1 MEEKTLKLIKIL
13 NQKNQKL
20 KEIFEYTNSKNFDI
34 NIKEVENIELYIKKR
49 TRLFDEINFIETD
62 LKQLNIKI
70 NNLKNQDIINLN
82 KENNELIKKIIDL
95 DKKNQTIFSK
105 ITLNLKN
112 TIKNIKKSGEINK
125 NYFSVY
131 QIGSVGSNFDSLS

>member
-82 KENNELIKKIIDL
+82 KENSELIKKIIEL

-112 TIKNIKKSGEINK
+112 TIKNVKKSSEINK

>member
-13 NQKNQKL
+13 NQKKQKL

-34 NIKEVENIELYIKKR
+34 NIKEIENIELYIKKR

-82 KENNELIKKIIDL
+82 KENSELIKKIIEL
-95 DKKNQTIFSK
+95 DKKNQTTFSK